1 MTSKADL
8 EVGHNYTKQ
17 SEFFYVRYGA
27 DNIHSH
33 LNIYVQRCYY
43 VDDIAFDFIAMHCGI
58 Y

>member
-8 EVGHNYTKQ
+8 EVRHNNTKEC
-17 SEFFYVRYGA
+17 EFFYVRYGA
-27 DNIHSH
+27 DDIYSH

-43 VDDIAFDFIAMHCGI
+43 VDDIAFEFIAMRCGI